1 MFVGVSNL
9 SATRARKCPFL
20 GKTIWLSGVIME
32 SIEINYNIRAIQFVS
47 ERERKRMDPAVG
59 LIYAGDLK

>member
-1 MFVGVSNL
+1 MFAGASNS

-32 SIEINYNIRAIQFVS
+32 STEINNYIRAIRFVS
-47 ERERKRMDPAVG
+47 EQQRKRMDSAVF
-59 LIYAGDLK
+59 LIYAEE